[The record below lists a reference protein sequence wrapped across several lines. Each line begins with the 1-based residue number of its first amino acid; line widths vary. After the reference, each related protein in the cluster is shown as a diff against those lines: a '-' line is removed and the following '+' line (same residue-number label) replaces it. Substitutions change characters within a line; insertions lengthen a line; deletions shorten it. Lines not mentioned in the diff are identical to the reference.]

1 MDLRQIEY
9 FVALYDERSITKAA
23 RRLNV
28 VQPAL
33 SMQISRLERTFKVKL
48 FERTSRGVVP
58 TDTARTFYNRCQK
71 ILSEVYEA
79 RGYLRDASGKVT
91 GDLTVGLMPSVANSV
106 LPDVLAEFKSKYPDV
121 TLRIVEAYSGSLLD
135 QLNSGKLDLAVV
147 NNSTSLGRVAVTPLF
162 RDYLVLVTRYSQGG
176 RFPAEIASHRLQDFR
191 LVLPSQRQGMRTLV
205 DSMLASRGIVLKPEI
220 ELDSLGPTLELVR
233 ESDWAT
239 ILPVIAV
246 KRAVDR
252 KQLRS
257 QRIIDPEIPR
267 EVIVASPITRTP
279 TLATELFLK
288 LLKAKVV
295 LLLEHKP

>member
-33 SMQISRLERTFKVKL
+33 SMQISRLERTFKTKL

-58 TDTARTFYNRCQK
+58 TDTGRTFYSLCQK
-71 ILSEVYEA
+71 ILSDVDEA
-79 RGYLRDASGKVT
+79 QRYLRDASGKVT

-106 LPDVLAEFKSKYPDV
+106 LPDVLADYKSSYPDV

-135 QLNSGKLDLAVV
+135 QLNSGKIDLAIV
-147 NNSTSLGRVAVTPLF
+147 NNSGDLGRAAITPLF
-162 RDYLVLVTRYSQGG
+162 RDYLVLVTPYSAG
-176 RFPAEIASHRLQDFR
+176 RRITPEIESHRLQDFR
-191 LVLPSQRQGMRTLV
+191 LVLPSQRQGMRVLI
-205 DSMLASRGIVLKPEI
+205 DSILASKGIVLKPEI

-239 ILPVIAV
+239 ILPVVAV

-267 EVIVASPITRTP
+267 EVIVASPLTRAP
-279 TLATELFLK
+279 TLAAELFLK
-288 LLKAKVV
+288 ILKAKIDS
-295 LLLEHKP
+295 LLERKA